1 MDDIMKLSNEEL
13 EDIFSEMTPEELDDL
28 AIKIAELQA
37 SLKEDL
43 VGE

>member
-1 MDDIMKLSNEEL
+1 MDEIMKLSNEEL
-13 EDIFSEMTPEELDDL
+13 ENIFSEMTPEELDDL
-28 AIKIAELQA
+28 AFKITELQE